1 MSQQKNSMCW
11 TYFSSLAWNSAPTL
25 KTQKYI
31 KYLRTKVLVCLQL
44 FKEYSPS
51 VVSHG
56 VETLTL
62 WKAEL
67 VTLKHRKANRDSDR
81 VLFWNARQDQKA
93 VTWEFFFIF
102 YLFKHLTKLFTISSF
117 LSIIQISSDRWTHDF
132 ILYIFM
138 TEPNI

>member
-1 MSQQKNSMCW
+1 MCW

-51 VVSHG
+51 VVSRG

-93 VTWEFFFIF
+93 VTWVFFFIF